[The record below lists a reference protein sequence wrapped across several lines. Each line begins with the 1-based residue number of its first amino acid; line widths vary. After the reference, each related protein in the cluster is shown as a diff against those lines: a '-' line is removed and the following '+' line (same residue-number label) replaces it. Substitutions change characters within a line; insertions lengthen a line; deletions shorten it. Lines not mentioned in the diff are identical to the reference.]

1 MHIKCINDAY
11 TDRLQMNPFLK
22 IRSAFRPESHFRS
35 LFLSLLLSTI
45 GYGLYK
51 GVFDNYMAEV
61 AQMNELDRGITEFFR
76 ELPGLLLVLILA
88 IFYRA
93 SAEKMFKWSMIIMAL
108 GMALQAWIAPGKI
121 AIMAVVFLF
130 STGEHIQI
138 GMRNTLSLE
147 YGKTG
152 KGGIALGY
160 QNSVMQIGNLL
171 GYLCV
176 IGLFALLPF
185 APRLSSIFQPENAP
199 FNFQLIFWAAAILMF
214 GAMLISFRLTT
225 NSETDKTKS
234 RFYFRRKFRKY
245 YWLEMFYGARKQ
257 VFFTFGPY
265 VLILF
270 YGADAGTISML
281 FAISAISCFVLAPV
295 VGKLID
301 KIGYKTV
308 MIADTLLLVFVCFFY
323 GFAHHLFPMHIA
335 FIICCVNY
343 VLDSVISLAS
353 MASNVYVQDL
363 SDTPEEMRA
372 TISTG
377 ISVNHL
383 ITIFIALLGGWV
395 WNMLGIETLF
405 ILSAILGLCN
415 SAYAATIKVPSTQ
428 S

>member
-1 MHIKCINDAY
+1 
-11 TDRLQMNPFLK
+11 MNPFIK
-22 IRSAFRPESHFRS
+22 ISSVFRPESRYGA

-51 GVFDNYMAEV
+51 GIFDNYMAEV
-61 AQMNELDRGITEFFR
+61 VQMNELDRGITEFFR

-88 IFYRA
+88 VFYRA
-93 SAEKMFKWSMIIMAL
+93 SAEKMYKWSMVIMAV
-108 GMALQAWIAPGKI
+108 GMALQAWVAPEKA
-121 AIMAVVFLF
+121 AIIAVVFLF

-147 YGKTG
+147 YSKQGN
-152 KGGIALGY
+152 GGLALGY
-160 QNSVMQIGNLL
+160 QNSIMQIGNLV
-171 GYLCV
+171 GYIVV
-176 IGLFALLPF
+176 IGLFS
-185 APRLSSIFQPENAP
+185 LSLTATLFKP
-199 FNFQLIFWAAAILMF
+199 LFWTAAVLMC
-214 GAMLISFRLTT
+214 GAMLISFRLTS
-225 NSETDKTKS
+225 NSQTDKTKS
-234 RFYFRRKFRKY
+234 RFYFRKKFRKY

-270 YGADAGTISML
+270 YGADAGIISML

-301 KIGYKTV
+301 RIGYKTV

-323 GFAHHLFPMHIA
+323 GFAHHIFSMHTA
-335 FIICCVNY
+335 FIICCINY
-343 VLDSVISLAS
+343 VLDSIISLAS
-353 MASNVYVQDL
+353 MASNVYVQDI
-363 SDTPEEMRA
+363 SDSPEEMRA

-395 WNMLGIETLF
+395 WNVLGIETLF
-405 ILSAILGLCN
+405 ILSAVLGLCN
-415 SAYAATIKVPSTQ
+415 SAYAATIKTKEKGSFRSLKV
-428 S
+428 

>member
-1 MHIKCINDAY
+1 MTLLQRIESVFR
-11 TDRLQMNPFLK
+11 TDSRYP
-22 IRSAFRPESHFRS
+22 S
-35 LFLSLLLSTI
+35 LFLSLLFSTI

-51 GVFDNYMAEV
+51 GIFDNYMAEV

-88 IFYRA
+88 VCYRA
-93 SAEKMFKWSMIIMAL
+93 SAERMYKWSMAIMAL
-108 GMALQAWIAPGKI
+108 GMALQAWIAPDKW
-121 AIMAVVFLF
+121 AIIAVVFLF

-138 GMRNTLSLE
+138 GMRNTLTLE
-147 YGKTG
+147 YSREGR
-152 KGGIALGY
+152 GGLALGY
-160 QNSVMQIGNLL
+160 QSSIMQIGNLL
-171 GYLCV
+171 GYLIV
-176 IGLFALLPF
+176 IGLFAWMASTRLFKPIFCASTALMAVALL
-185 APRLSSIFQPENAP
+185 LS
-199 FNFQLIFWAAAILMF
+199 L
-214 GAMLISFRLTT
+214 RLTS
-225 NSETDKTKS
+225 NSRTDRTKS

-245 YWLEMFYGARKQ
+245 YLLEMFYGARKQ

-270 YGADAGTISML
+270 YGADAGVISLL

-301 KIGYKTV
+301 RVGYKTV

-323 GFAHHLFPMHIA
+323 GFAHHIFPMHVA

-353 MASNVYVQDL
+353 MASNVYVQDI
-363 SDTPEEMRA
+363 SDSAEEMRA

-395 WNMLGIETLF
+395 WNVLGIETLF
-405 ILSAILGLCN
+405 ILSAVLGLCN
-415 SAYAATIKVPSTQ
+415 SAYAATIKVGAKD
-428 S
+428 